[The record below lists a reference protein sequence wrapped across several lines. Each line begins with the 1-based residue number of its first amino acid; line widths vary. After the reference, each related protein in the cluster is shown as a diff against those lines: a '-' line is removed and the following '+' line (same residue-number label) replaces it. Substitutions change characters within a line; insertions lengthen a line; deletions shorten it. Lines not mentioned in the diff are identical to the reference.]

1 MGLYT
6 WTSCRDK
13 PSQYRCMGTKLQAAP
28 SLCLTSRA
36 GEKIASRL
44 ARVRCA
50 SSNESEADVITE
62 AAARSE
68 GEMKCGCGNCD
79 GEGRIIGGMGSL
91 PGFGWWPIKAYRPC
105 PNFVQSGQQYKR
117 KGQITD
123 DIMFG
128 RKGEQTR
135 F

>member
-1 MGLYT
+1 M
-6 WTSCRDK
+6 
-13 PSQYRCMGTKLQAAP
+13 
-28 SLCLTSRA
+28 
-36 GEKIASRL
+36 
-44 ARVRCA
+44 
-50 SSNESEADVITE
+50 ITE
-62 AAARSE
+62 AAARPE
-68 GEMKCGCGNCD
+68 GEQKCGCGSCD

-105 PNFVQSGQQYKR
+105 PNFVESGKQYQR

-128 RKGEQTR
+128 RKGENTQ